1 MKKAI
6 FIMVYLT
13 MLSMITNCGVDSS
26 SPSSELSDAPSPD
39 AGFVHY
45 FLATPQE
52 VQAGGSVTLS
62 WNLPFATEI
71 ELVQIASNLPAKGT
85 QVVRPTQTTT
95 YRIRAKT
102 RSGRVITRQVQ
113 VDVRPQPVPSAIEYF
128 WASHLTLNSGEASTL
143 HWKANRCAR
152 AVLEATGQPQF
163 TQNIP
168 CVGSVEVRPAVT
180 GPWTLRAF
188 DQDNRPIGSSS
199 LVIQVNPI
207 PQPSP
212 VIEAFWTNYLNLDA
226 GSSANIYWTV
236 RNANQV
242 FLSTAPQLQQAA
254 SGQITVRP
262 LQTTTYFL
270 RAVGA
275 SGEVVSQ
282 QFTITVNHRAPEIRL
297 FAADQPM
304 LQSGQQTLLRWD
316 VGFCS
321 KVELI
326 GDIRVNVGCNGSWA
340 VAPSQTTNYNLMAT
354 GFNGELVNQIITVT
368 VVQPQP
374 APTVEYFYADDS
386 TVDQGQATTLRWK
399 VQGCGRVTIAGV
411 NNAALPC
418 EGSVAV
424 RPNGTQHFPLTAYSP
439 DGQKQSVV
447 DLAVSVRLPPPPTL
461 EYFYASRTSIAW
473 EEKTTLYWKV
483 ASAQKVELI
492 GAATE
497 QVAANAAKEFQLVGT
512 THFRLRVTGLNGQV
526 MEASITVNVAP
537 PTEQQLLD
545 KLLKEMQKGG

>member
-1 MKKAI
+1 VKKSI
-6 FIMVYLT
+6 FIMPYIALLVL
-13 MLSMITNCGVDSS
+13 ITNCGVDTH
-26 SPSSELSDAPSPD
+26 SPSSALHDGPSAD

-52 VQAGGSVTLS
+52 VQPGGDVTLS

-95 YRIRAKT
+95 YTIRAKT
-102 RSGRVITRQVQ
+102 RSGRSITRQVQ
-113 VDVRPQPVPSAIEYF
+113 VDVKSQTFPSAIEYF
-128 WASHLTLNSGEASTL
+128 WASHLTINAGEASIL
-143 HWKANRCAR
+143 NWKANRCAR
-152 AVLEATGQPQF
+152 TILEALGQPQF
-163 TQNIP
+163 TQTLP
-168 CVGSVEVRPAVT
+168 CSGSIEVRPPVT
-180 GPWTLRAF
+180 GLWTLRAF
-188 DQDNRPIGSSS
+188 DQDNRPVGSSS
-199 LVIQVNPI
+199 LVIQVNPV

-212 VIEAFWTNYLNLDA
+212 FIEAFWTNYLNLDA

-236 RNANQV
+236 RNATEV
-242 FLSTAPQLQQAA
+242 YLSTAPQQSQAA
-254 SGQITVRP
+254 SGSITVRP

-282 QFTITVNHRAPEIRL
+282 QFTITVNYRVPEIRL
-297 FAADQPM
+297 FAADQPL
-304 LQSGQQTLLRWD
+304 LQPGQQTLLRWD

-326 GDIRVNVGCNGSWA
+326 GDIRVNVGCNGSWT
-340 VAPSQTTNYNLMAT
+340 VAPSQTTNYNLIAS
-354 GFNGELVNQIITVT
+354 GFNGEIVNHIITVT
-368 VVQPQP
+368 VMQPQP

-386 TVDQGQATTLRWK
+386 TVNAGQSTTLRWK
-399 VQGCGRVTIAGV
+399 VQNCGRVSIVGV
-411 NNAALPC
+411 NNSGLPC

-424 RPNGTQHFPLTAYSP
+424 RPNGTQHFPLTAFSP
-439 DGQKQSVV
+439 DGQKQTVV

-483 ASAQKVELI
+483 ANVQKVELI
-492 GAATE
+492 GATTG
-497 QVAANAAKEFQLVGT
+497 QVAPNSAKEFQLVST
-512 THFRLRVTGLNGQV
+512 TNFRLRITGLNGQIV
-526 MEASITVNVAP
+526 EAPLTITVAP

-545 KLLKEMQKGG
+545 KLLKEMQRGG